1 MSNIQKTLDSLQP
14 YVIGIRYLEGTPI
27 VDAVFKEGW
36 MVPEESKIK
45 KIKGNDEMNYFMIFS
60 EVDGI
65 GLDELL
71 TYVRKTIDINVE
83 REKKHELLR
92 EKVNELKEL
101 FKKHGLDKLK
111 RLKFNFSEEDLI
123 PKLNDFDVDVD
134 IDETYEEEIVETP
147 QPQDFYPENIE
158 EYSTSKEKDFEEP
171 KPTEITNYLDEN
183 GNPIEISEEELE
195 MIEEEERA
203 KRNMEILKNKK
214 EKDKLNKMSSKIELP
229 PR

>member
-14 YVIGIRYLEGTPI
+14 YVIGIRYLEGTPL

-36 MVPEESKIK
+36 MVPEDPKVK
-45 KIKGNDEMNYFMIFS
+45 KIRGNEEMNYYMLFS
-60 EVDGI
+60 EVNGV

-71 TYVRKTIDINVE
+71 AYVKKTIDVNVE

-92 EKVNELKEL
+92 EKVGELKEL
-101 FKKHGLDKLK
+101 FKKHSLDKLK
-111 RLKFNFSEEDLI
+111 RLKFNFSEEDLV

-134 IDETYEEEIVETP
+134 IDETYEEEIIETP
-147 QPQDFYPENIE
+147 QSNFYPENIDEYPTSE
-158 EYSTSKEKDFEEP
+158 EKEIE
-171 KPTEITNYLDEN
+171 TNQSIPAYLDEN
-183 GNPIEISEEELE
+183 GNPIELTEEELE

-203 KRNMEILKNKK
+203 KRNIEMIKSKKQNDKLKNI
-214 EKDKLNKMSSKIELP
+214 SSKVELP

>member
-14 YVIGIRYLEGTPI
+14 YVIGIRYLEGTPL

-36 MVPEESKIK
+36 MVPEDHKVK
-45 KIKGNDEMNYFMIFS
+45 KIKGNDELNYYMLFS
-60 EVDGI
+60 EIEGI

-71 TYVRKTIDINVE
+71 AYVRKTIDINVE

-101 FKKHGLDKLK
+101 FKKHSLDKLK
-111 RLKFNFSEEDLI
+111 RLKFNFNEEDLV

-134 IDETYEEEIVETP
+134 IDETYEEEIIETP
-147 QPQDFYPENIE
+147 QPNFYPENIDEYPTSE
-158 EYSTSKEKDFEEP
+158 EKEIEVNQSV
-171 KPTEITNYLDEN
+171 PTYLDEN
-183 GNPIEISEEELE
+183 GNQIDLTEEELE

-203 KRNMEILKNKK
+203 KRNIEFLKSKKQNDKLKNI
-214 EKDKLNKMSSKIELP
+214 SSKVELP